1 MLAASIERPPAATT
15 TPRAIPWLAKA
26 TPMAMLLQLLCKPA
40 LAGIKMHCLISR
52 VL

>member
-26 TPMAMLLQLLCKPA
+26 TPMLLQLLCKPA
-40 LAGIKMHCLISR
+40 LAGIKMCCLISR

>member
-15 TPRAIPWLAKA
+15 TPRVIPWLAKA
-26 TPMAMLLQLLCKPA
+26 MPVLLQLLCKPA
-40 LAGIKMHCLISR
+40 LAGIKMCCLISR